1 MATDFENMIKGRQK
15 VKFKDKETKGEK
27 FRKDLKKALEI
38 GKEKKLPKRNP
49 EKIMEIDKSLK
60 NLKSDF
66 RFPKKETGP
75 RTGRTGTMI
84 PEPEAP
90 RKPGED
96 KEMQP
101 LSKGG
106 RAMYKS
112 GMRVCKLA
120 KRGKG
125 RAYGKN
131 S

>member
-1 MATDFENMIKGRQK
+1 MAKAFTDFEQKIIGNQK
-15 VKFKDKETKGEK
+15 VKFKDKETKGGK
-27 FRKDLKKALEI
+27 FRKDLKEAIEK

-49 EKIMEIDKSLK
+49 TKIMEIDKSLK

-66 RFPKKETGP
+66 RFPKKDPGP
-75 RTGRTGTMI
+75 TGTTI
-84 PEPEAP
+84 PEPKAP

-101 LSKGG
+101 LAKGG

-120 KRGKG
+120 KKGKG